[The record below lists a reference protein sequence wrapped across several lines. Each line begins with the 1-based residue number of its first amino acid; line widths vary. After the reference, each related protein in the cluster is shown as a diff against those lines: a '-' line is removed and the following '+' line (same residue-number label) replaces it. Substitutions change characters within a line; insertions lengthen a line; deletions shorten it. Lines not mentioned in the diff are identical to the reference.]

1 MLSAAAF
8 AASVV
13 GAAVA
18 LTLLWALRRA
28 MRIADGVGAIDNT

>member
-1 MLSAAAF
+1 MLSVAAF

-18 LTLLWALRRA
+18 LTPLWALRRA
-28 MRIADGVGAIDNT
+28 MRIADGVGAIDKT